1 MAFGSGI
8 IPGLLCNTSGTE
20 DPWDDSWGFGPPS
33 LTRCMRTA
41 ASKPSQWPLQRPEL
55 LEETSQKLRRGFSGE
70 SCFSTVRTLP
80 DMIVTALIICVVLS
94 IFMVTLL
101 VPSNDK
107 DLLQSS
113 GTAAESPFVIAAQRA
128 GIKAVP
134 SVINF
139 VVLTS
144 AWSAGNSGQS
154 PNLRKRILN

>member
-1 MAFGSGI
+1 
-8 IPGLLCNTSGTE
+8 
-20 DPWDDSWGFGPPS
+20 
-33 LTRCMRTA
+33 
-41 ASKPSQWPLQRPEL
+41 
-55 LEETSQKLRRGFSGE
+55 
-70 SCFSTVRTLP
+70 
-80 DMIVTALIICVVLS
+80 MIVTALIICVVLS